1 MFTCSEG
8 DKLRGTEDR
17 TMLTKTL
24 PLTLAFFL
32 ALTTLASA
40 DSVNSIAITGTAYD
54 GFASSSGDF
63 IIHGSG
69 LSLYQSSPGGPSFI
83 GICDLGSLCN
93 FTFSSGSLGSFCDYC
108 SLYSS
113 GTFGNAVAEWFT
125 GGLTF
130 STPPVVWNGQSVM
143 NLPLTISG
151 QIIGFELLNCSG
163 GFGCTLGPQVFD
175 LKIAGKGTG
184 EFQMVQ
190 TGLILGVS
198 ASYTGTVTPVSTVPE
213 PIPLLL
219 MSSGIAAI
227 GLAKK
232 RSLKA

>member
-1 MFTCSEG
+1 
-8 DKLRGTEDR
+8 
-17 TMLTKTL
+17 MLTRAL

-54 GFASSSGDF
+54 GFATSSGDF
-63 IIHGSG
+63 MIHGPG
-69 LSLYQSSPGGPSFI
+69 LSLSQSSPGGPSFI

-93 FTFSSGSLGSFCDYC
+93 FTFSSGNLATFCTYC

-113 GTFGNAVAEWFT
+113 GTLGNAVAQYFF

-130 STPPVVWNGQSVM
+130 STPAVVWNGQSVM

-151 QIIGFELLNCSG
+151 QIRGFELLNCKG

-175 LKIAGKGTG
+175 LRIGGQGTG
-184 EFQMVQ
+184 EFQMSA

-198 ASYTGTVTPVSTVPE
+198 ASYTGTATAVSTVPE
-213 PIPLLL
+213 PISLLL

-227 GLAKK
+227 GLARK
-232 RSLKA
+232 RSLKVQSRSA